1 MVVEYTKKKK
11 TEYSFD
17 NLVLKYAEYKFFNG
31 KEIRKEV
38 NDNETN
44 RRCYL

>member
-17 NLVLKYAEYKFFNG
+17 NLVLTYAGYKFFND
-31 KEIRKEV
+31 KAIRRVVKK
-38 NDNETN
+38 
-44 RRCYL
+44 